1 GRNVSVNGV
10 AVPEGQPYL
19 RGGITVTWLGDW
31 VAVASG
37 LGVRVASDGHQA
49 VTVMVDAELRGDT
62 RGLCGTYNND
72 PDGKCHPCPALWCG
86 GGGARAACH
95 SQPHAVP
102 PDDFQRP
109 RGDVAAFASSFG
121 NSWKVP

>member
-1 GRNVSVNGV
+1 VTLWGRNVSVNGV
-10 AVPEGQPYL
+10 VVPEGRPYL
-19 RGGITVTWLGDW
+19 HSGITVTWLGDW

-49 VTVMVDAELRGDT
+49 VTVMVDAELRGST
-62 RGLCGTYNND
+62 KGLCGTYNDD
-72 PDGKCHPCPALWCG
+72 P
-86 GGGARAACH
+86 AA
-95 SQPHAVP
+95 
-102 PDDFQRP
+102 DDFQRP